1 MNMKLVVTKRDTI
14 IVCIV
19 GLLAT
24 ADILGF
30 FQGSVVEVDGIKLQ
44 KPFLSKYS
52 ATYVP
57 NSVEEDGQSYR
68 IKDGMLFLEFEYTY
82 IFKEIKL
89 GFISV
94 KDSKVFG
101 KCENYTIATNNE
113 DRYKY
118 STSLYHRNTH
128 LLVTIISNTKE
139 DVHSFAEQICKN
151 K

>member
-1 MNMKLVVTKRDTI
+1 MKLVVTKRDTI
-14 IVCIV
+14 IVWIV

-24 ADILGF
+24 ADLLGF
-30 FQGSVVEVDGIKLQ
+30 FQGSVVEVNGIKLQ

-52 ATYVP
+52 AIYAP

-68 IKDGMLFLEFEYTY
+68 LKDGMLVIDFEYAY
-82 IFKEIKL
+82 IFNEIKL
-89 GFISV
+89 GFFSA
-94 KDSKVFG
+94 KDSKVFA
-101 KCENYTIATNNE
+101 KCANYTIATNSE

-118 STSLYHRNTH
+118 STSLYHRKAH
-128 LLVTIISNTKE
+128 LNVTIISNTKE